1 MAAVGRSR
9 NAPAAPPSEPIPL
22 PHIPTPVSASA
33 VLVDWFTTGGM
44 TWSYQPSES
53 SQAMITAVLSH
64 SGSVCRKLITFTMNT
79 CSSSG
84 DELPGWPSFA
94 RFAFR

>member
-1 MAAVGRSR
+1 MGHSR
-9 NAPAAPPSEPIPL
+9 NAPAAPQASPSRCR
-22 PHIPTPVSASA
+22 SARDRSA
-33 VLVDWFTTGGM
+33 HPPCSLDWFMIGGM
-44 TWSYQPSES
+44 AWSYQPSES

-64 SGSVCRKLITFTMNT
+64 SGSVCRKLITLTMNT